1 MKWRTARHTFVG
13 LAGNGGL
20 SRQGQEKC
28 ACRCGRTIEASAVFR
43 SDTPHR
49 ARAGSGPRH
58 GRNISMATKQA
69 STDQNVRR
77 SSTAG
82 ECRRNRLSPLP
93 SPSSIKAELQIP
105 SRANSFDHDPSSE
118 ETYAKQ
124 TRPFIVE
131 IKRSRKPQNKAQK
144 ASIWG
149 KMDLRVTDEPIAA
162 NSAEQGPSAATD
174 VVAQR
179 QSERPSVA

>member
-1 MKWRTARHTFVG
+1 
-13 LAGNGGL
+13 
-20 SRQGQEKC
+20 
-28 ACRCGRTIEASAVFR
+28 
-43 SDTPHR
+43 
-49 ARAGSGPRH
+49 
-58 GRNISMATKQA
+58 MATKQA

-77 SSTAG
+77 SSTTC
-82 ECRRNRLSPLP
+82 EWRRNRLWPLL
-93 SPSSIKAELQIP
+93 SPSSIKAQLQ
-105 SRANSFDHDPSSE
+105 SRRANSFDRDPTSGGDLR
-118 ETYAKQ
+118 Q
-124 TRPFIVE
+124 QPRPFIVE
-131 IKRSRKPQNKAQK
+131 IKPSRKPQNKAQK